1 MKRHIHLKEEASK
14 IFSHI
19 VVSCAKEK
27 IIQNM
32 SKFQIG
38 SKSGHRPDEHIFV
51 ITSYMALCENEKR
64 SAIFQM
70 MDYAKLFDCE
80 SLIDCLG
87 ELHKNQIRGKL
98 YRLLYRMN
106 EHNEIQV
113 LTPVGLTGVV
123 DTGEGLGQG
132 GLEPGYASAV
142 SLDNGVQEMFA
153 DSDDE
158 VSYAD
163 LRLFPLLYM
172 DDLFRMANSVTSAQK
187 GLIKLEQVAEAKLI
201 QYNMTKTCFIVFGNK
216 KEKEKIEEDLDRNPL
231 TLYGE
236 NVKRVDSEKYL
247 GWTISGGGLSDCAYK
262 TVFKRRG
269 NIRKA
274 ISQIKSVIEDSRCKV
289 LGGIDVALQ
298 IWNLSVSPFL
308 YYSSENWIKIEKKTL
323 KILTD
328 LQCEFY
334 RAIFGLPSSSPKPI
348 LFFDTKGL
356 LPENMVMKRKLLFY
370 FHLEHLPPSS
380 LAAEI
385 LSRQKEYHLND
396 SLYQECQRFLCLLG
410 LSHPKEYSKQA
421 WKKAVNQVVNE
432 QNRKDLLTLIKDYK
446 KLSHEELKEEDYE
459 VKAYI
464 KELPLQKAS
473 PKMRHRSQML
483 KSVKFNFQSDKE
495 FARVDFGRV
504 VSI

>member
-1 MKRHIHLKEEASK
+1 M
-14 IFSHI
+14 
-19 VVSCAKEK
+19 
-27 IIQNM
+27 
-32 SKFQIG
+32 
-38 SKSGHRPDEHIFV
+38 
-51 ITSYMALCENEKR
+51 
-64 SAIFQM
+64 
-70 MDYAKLFDCE
+70 
-80 SLIDCLG
+80 
-87 ELHKNQIRGKL
+87 
-98 YRLLYRMN
+98 
-106 EHNEIQV
+106 
-113 LTPVGLTGVV
+113 
-123 DTGEGLGQG
+123 
-132 GLEPGYASAV
+132 
-142 SLDNGVQEMFA
+142 
-153 DSDDE
+153 
-158 VSYAD
+158 
-163 LRLFPLLYM
+163 
-172 DDLFRMANSVTSAQK
+172 
-187 GLIKLEQVAEAKLI
+187 
-201 QYNMTKTCFIVFGNK
+201 
-216 KEKEKIEEDLDRNPL
+216 

-262 TVFKRRG
+262 TVLKRRG
-269 NIRKA
+269 NVRKA

-446 KLSHEELKEEDYE
+446 KLSHEELKDEDYE
-459 VKAYI
+459 VKSYI
-464 KELPLQKAS
+464 KELPLQKART
-473 PKMRHRSQML
+473 KMRHRSQML

-495 FARVDFGRV
+495 FASQNWQCKCGLIDSQNHIEKCILYADLRVNLDLSVTEDLVDYFDAVLKRREQEEDDDDEGCEEENKEAEDDTV
-504 VSI
+504 EDEDDVLKD